1 VILRVVNGRVPAG
14 ELPAVRAALEDRYI
28 PAARRRAGLDRFL
41 AAVRPVA
48 DGHRLALMTV
58 WRDLDAAL
66 DAFEGNLAAVRTI
79 DGLSH
84 GEMLES
90 VDYYEVDLGEVRS
103 SAGTARHLR
112 LTAGV
117 VGQGLDAEIQ
127 RALRTRLADLPPEV
141 VDAYVGRRVMGS
153 TVEIAFVSTWTGSP
167 AGIALDAP
175 IWPDISA
182 HYDSFELG
190 LFDVLLEGSGGE

>member
-1 VILRVVNGRVPAG
+1 MILRVVNGRVPAG
-14 ELPAVRAALEDRYI
+14 ELPAVRAALEDKYV
-28 PAARRRAGLDRFL
+28 PAARRRVGLDRFL
-41 AAVRPVA
+41 AAARAEA

-66 DAFEGNLAAVRTI
+66 DAFDGNLAAVRTI

-84 GEMLES
+84 GEVLES

-153 TVEIAFVSTWTGSP
+153 TVEIAFVSTWTASP
-167 AGIALDAP
+167 AGVALDEP
-175 IWPDISA
+175 LWPDISA

-190 LFDVLLEGSGGE
+190 VFDVLLEGSGGQ